1 MTLHIGPSGAE
12 LAARRKAKGWTQRQ
26 LAEAAGVGR
35 TAVQYW
41 EAAPHLDPR
50 GWATQRMAEALGW
63 HLAGFPATTRTG
75 WGDTRHDT
83 RGGDG
88 LLGPLP
94 AEIRA
99 RTGMGCYRLTPHWTH
114 GPRRSLP
121 PSMNARLPAPP
132 AAASS
137 AGPRPARARPAGT
150 RASRAAGGASFTAE
164 CPQGRERPK
173 ESSAIARPSAGGGHR
188 TSQLRR

>member
-83 RGGDG
+83 RGG
-88 LLGPLP
+88 
-94 AEIRA
+94 
-99 RTGMGCYRLTPHWTH
+99 GMGC
-114 GPRRSLP
+114 
-121 PSMNARLPAPP
+121 
-132 AAASS
+132 
-137 AGPRPARARPAGT
+137 
-150 RASRAAGGASFTAE
+150 
-164 CPQGRERPK
+164 
-173 ESSAIARPSAGGGHR
+173 
-188 TSQLRR
+188 